1 MPNIPD
7 NPSRTL
13 SDNQTYPSI
22 SSQYSSMVS
31 KIDLN
36 FEGYDRRHQNQF
48 ICDGNYKS
56 VENQIKLWL
65 MSESDDLIRE
75 GDNNYVY
82 TLFNILGKRVDP
94 STLSEMS
101 NNLKNEFNKR
111 GYSTDIDLVY
121 LNLKPDYVR
130 KIIFVD
136 FIAKSKVNG
145 QIEAGS
151 TSISPSGETND

>member
-101 NNLKNEFNKR
+101 NNLKNEFNGR

-130 KIIFVD
+130 KIILVD